1 MIVTSSS
8 LEFHCKEV
16 ELKDNKM
23 LYVPATFLRSSR
35 RSICILLCEGTVSKF
50 VLAQQSLVQGLFF
63 SICSGD
69 PYKTAWSFGFPRFYL
84 SPSFCQKVANSS
96 VFGSFFFFFPL
107 GCNTVRLIT
116 LVSHNKYSN
125 YNANVNFVMLNY
137 LLQGISVLWWVSERR
152 GIIYKIPYYFS
163 DQHSINKIQTK
174 IK

>member
-1 MIVTSSS
+1 MRALWVSSFWLSSHWYKAYFSQFVQEIPTRLLDLLASPDFTS
-8 LEFHCKEV
+8 
-16 ELKDNKM
+16 
-23 LYVPATFLRSSR
+23 
-35 RSICILLCEGTVSKF
+35 LLLSARKLQIAQYLGVS
-50 VLAQQSLVQGLFF
+50 
-63 SICSGD
+63 
-69 PYKTAWSFGFPRFYL
+69 
-84 SPSFCQKVANSS
+84 
-96 VFGSFFFFFPL
+96 FFFFPL

>member
-69 PYKTAWSFGFPRFYL
+69 PYKTA
-84 SPSFCQKVANSS
+84 
-96 VFGSFFFFFPL
+96 
-107 GCNTVRLIT
+107 
-116 LVSHNKYSN
+116 
-125 YNANVNFVMLNY
+125 
-137 LLQGISVLWWVSERR
+137 
-152 GIIYKIPYYFS
+152 
-163 DQHSINKIQTK
+163 
-174 IK
+174 